1 MPSIFD
7 VWALNVLQNSIMF
20 TPLCPRAG
28 PTGGEG
34 VAFPAGTR
42 SFTSPITFFILYF
55 LHLIEIQFYWCCST
69 EYSDKDL
76 NLSLFRLHLVNHTG
90 EICEGTFYNPYS
102 FSLFKCKFRLWF
114 QSSFFYLPL
123 YLHNLFF
130 IYIRNG
136 IRVNLSFFELT
147 THKSYHLWYISYKMP
162 APVIKLHVD

>member
-69 EYSDKDL
+69 KYGDKNL
-76 NLSLFRLHLVNHTG
+76 NLSLFRLYLVNHTG
-90 EICEGTFYNPYS
+90 EIRKRALYNPYG
-102 FSLFKCKFRLWF
+102 FSPLKRKLWLWF
-114 QSSFFYLPL
+114 
-123 YLHNLFF
+123 
-130 IYIRNG
+130 
-136 IRVNLSFFELT
+136 
-147 THKSYHLWYISYKMP
+147 
-162 APVIKLHVD
+162 